1 MTLSAWINVPM
12 AHSGHWLASLLYLVP
27 VALLGGGIGYQ
38 RMQDRRAA
46 RERVDEGDEGSEDSE
61 R

>member
-1 MTLSAWINVPM
+1 MLLAGINVPL

-46 RERVDEGDEGSEDSE
+46 REWVDEGDEGSEDSE